1 MKTLAKRME
10 RLEKHRQND
19 YPPVVFLDGREPE
32 PGEFDPRTLVIIDD
46 VGSDA
51 DEEEKHG

>member
-1 MKTLAKRME
+1 MKTLAKRIE
-10 RLEKHRQND
+10 RLEEHRQND
-19 YPPVVFLDGREPE
+19 YPRVVFLDREPE
-32 PGEFDPRTLVIIDD
+32 PGEFDPRTLIIIDD